1 MYKQK
6 TFQKFLVLISLV
18 IFLGAGYLAV
28 NLLTVCPAGAAGCGG
43 AVPNGGSQG
52 CRNDTCTSGP
62 AASDAGSTFS
72 NIGANI
78 IIPSLIQAEIILSS
92 FISIQIALF
101 EARIVTALA
110 PIIQE
115 MGGFWGTLWYYNM
128 LPIMQMMTDQLSVPP
143 SAQALSIGQFM
154 DAVNVNHSKEAF
166 KEREL
171 ETHREMRPSGNT
183 CVAGTIVGGLTRVAS
198 FRRAYNASAPIE
210 KLPRSANTIGLPSA
224 KGSAND
230 ANDRWQEYITRY
242 CRKDYNNGT
251 PASPGECL
259 VDAPFA
265 DKNVDVTGL
274 IFLKDTLDLTNLV
287 TGPDLKRNIDDL
299 ITNIAEPF
307 VKEPIPP
314 TVILSPEGE
323 AAILE
328 GESYKAKRQVIYDS
342 LYHVVARRV
351 PGSVDPAMPIDP
363 LAPNGYLSLLR
374 EAAGVTPPP
383 ATVISPN
390 PSHNEIMQALMVE
403 RARSGRYALEH
414 IGEPE
419 NNRREMVIQQAFQ
432 IMQMNDQLDLMD
444 RYSLL
449 LAAQVGAE
457 VKATKVLGRACAGAL
472 LQ

>member
-198 FRRAYNASAPIE
+198 LRVPPTQSDFPLQKVPPTMQMTVGKNTSHVIVEKITTMVPLPVPANASLMHRLQI
-210 KLPRSANTIGLPSA
+210 KMLM
-224 KGSAND
+224 
-230 ANDRWQEYITRY
+230 
-242 CRKDYNNGT
+242 
-251 PASPGECL
+251 SP
-259 VDAPFA
+259 D
-265 DKNVDVTGL
+265 
-274 IFLKDTLDLTNLV
+274 
-287 TGPDLKRNIDDL
+287 
-299 ITNIAEPF
+299 
-307 VKEPIPP
+307 
-314 TVILSPEGE
+314 
-323 AAILE
+323 
-328 GESYKAKRQVIYDS
+328 
-342 LYHVVARRV
+342 
-351 PGSVDPAMPIDP
+351 
-363 LAPNGYLSLLR
+363 
-374 EAAGVTPPP
+374 
-383 ATVISPN
+383 
-390 PSHNEIMQALMVE
+390 
-403 RARSGRYALEH
+403 
-414 IGEPE
+414 
-419 NNRREMVIQQAFQ
+419 
-432 IMQMNDQLDLMD
+432 
-444 RYSLL
+444 
-449 LAAQVGAE
+449 
-457 VKATKVLGRACAGAL
+457 
-472 LQ
+472 